1 MNAFQQ
7 NKGIIIFCALASI
20 VPIVSI
26 GHGFT
31 STTTKQVA
39 AKQVTAKAKPTES
52 IIACELKLERTLR
65 DPDSVRYDSDLT
77 QYVYEGGLHKVALVY
92 NAKNGFGGYAG
103 QSLYN
108 CTFK

>member
-26 GHGFT
+26 GYGFT
-31 STTTKQVA
+31 SAPTKQA
-39 AKQVTAKAKPTES
+39 TSKAMPTES

-65 DPDSVRYDSDLT
+65 DPGSVRYDKNLT

-103 QSLYN
+103 QSIYN

>member
-7 NKGIIIFCALASI
+7 NKGIIAFCALASL
-20 VPIVSI
+20 VPLISI

-31 STTTKQVA
+31 STPT
-39 AKQVTAKAKPTES
+39 KQVTAKAKPTES

-77 QYVYEGGLHKVALVY
+77 QYVYEGGVHKVALVY
-92 NAKNGFGGYAG
+92 NAKNGFGGYDG
-103 QSLYN
+103 QSVYN